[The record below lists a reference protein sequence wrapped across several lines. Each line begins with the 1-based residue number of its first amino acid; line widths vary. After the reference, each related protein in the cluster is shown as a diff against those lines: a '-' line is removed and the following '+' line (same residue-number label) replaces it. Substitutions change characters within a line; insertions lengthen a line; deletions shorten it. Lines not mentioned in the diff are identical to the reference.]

1 MLKPYYHLN
10 YNEDTG
16 VKDLVEY
23 FIIEQANSKPV
34 YLTINEKT
42 GTKYYYQNRRFRKF
56 HREDGPAIE
65 WGVGAWNNEEYAALH
80 SKEWYLNGVK
90 LSEEEFNKRMIMKYQ
105 EVIKELTGNSL

>member
-23 FIIEQANSKPV
+23 FIIEQANSKPI
-34 YLTINEKT
+34 YLTICEKT

-56 HREDGPAIE
+56 HRENGPAIE
-65 WGVGAWNNEEYAALH
+65 WGDVFCKNKEFN
-80 SKEWYLNGVK
+80 SKEWYLNGEK
-90 LSEEEFNKRMIMKYQ
+90 LSEEEFNKRM
-105 EVIKELTGNSL
+105 NR